1 MELPDYSGR
10 AVGVRTWR
18 LANTTW
24 AKMGGW
30 LWSLAM
36 TDCWRK
42 NVEWKEAECQLGHR
56 IPDERCMCGIWA
68 FFNVET
74 MEEEFGSRL
83 ITAPTTQFATSPR
96 GARCEYITGV
106 IVADGDI
113 VIHDKGFRAQYAKV
127 AAIFNDPFST
137 PKQEIAESYGCSV
150 IAPSEYDVFCTA
162 HGLRRLDLEG

>member
-1 MELPDYSGR
+1 MEFADYSGR
-10 AVGVRTWR
+10 AVGARTWR

-42 NVEWKEAECQLGHR
+42 NVQWKEAECLRGHR
-56 IPDERCMCGIWA
+56 IPDEHCECGIWA
-68 FFNVET
+68 FFNPEI
-74 MEEEFGSRL
+74 MEQVFGAPARAALSSSESYEEV
-83 ITAPTTQFATSPR
+83 
-96 GARCEYITGV
+96 TGI

-113 VIHDKGFRAQYAKV
+113 AIHDKGFRAQYAKV
-127 AAIFNDPFST
+127 AAILEDPIPT
-137 PKQEIAESYGCSV
+137 PKQEVAESYGCPV
-150 IAPSEYDVFCTA
+150 IAPAEFDVFCAA